1 LFHGEVLEV
10 FLLVGNDNVHIVLTA
25 KAVVHRRE
33 QTVGIRRKINAN
45 NFRALVGD
53 DVKEAGVLVSET
65 IVILSPDS
73 GCEEDVERSNL
84 LSPFDFETLLDP
96 LAVLVDHGIDDVD
109 ERLVAVE
116 QAMSP
121 GEDVTL

>member
-1 LFHGEVLEV
+1 LEV

-33 QTVGIRRKINAN
+33 QTVGIRWKINAN